1 MTKSDRRVLKAVYL
15 DTNVFFT
22 CQFNFRDKRLKKLGE
37 LAFAHGIE
45 LWSSDIAYT
54 ELQVAIRE
62 RIGEIDTA
70 IGRAKNI
77 LTHCVGEIPFDD
89 AFSSSAI
96 KRALQTAEDFFRD
109 EYVRLLSV
117 YDLDE
122 TDISKVFSDYFNRRG
137 CFASERKRS
146 EFPDA
151 FQISMLLRN
160 VRNFESVAV
169 VSQDPDFTHGLD
181 SVSQIKVFP
190 SIEQLISELERLPRP
205 PDTSEKSPVLPPT
218 DRSPIT
224 DFQDEVLGRILCD
237 HESVDMLAT
246 EITHDAERLV
256 SDHEVW
262 EALSELVRRAF
273 AMPYRYSATTKGY
286 EVSRMP
292 LVIEPDVWFY
302 RTTVG
307 REEYERRHS

>member
-1 MTKSDRRVLKAVYL
+1 MSDSRTLKAVYL
-15 DTNVFFT
+15 DTNVFFA
-22 CQFNFRDKRLKKLGE
+22 CQFNFRDNRLKRLSE

-62 RIGEIDTA
+62 RIGEIGSA

-77 LTHCVGEIPFDD
+77 LTYCVGEIPFDD
-89 AFSSSAI
+89 SFLSSAV
-96 KRALQTAEDFFRD
+96 KKALQTAEDFFRD

-122 TDISKVFSDYFNRRG
+122 TDISKAFSDYFNRRG

-160 VRNFESVAV
+160 VRNSESIAV
-169 VSQDPDFTHGLD
+169 VSQDRDFKQGLD
-181 SVSQIKVFP
+181 RVSQIRVFP
-190 SIEQLISELERLPRP
+190 SIEQLISELEGLPRP
-205 PDTSEKSPVLPPT
+205 AATPEKPPVIPIA

-224 DFQDEVLGRILCD
+224 DFQDDVLGRILYD
-237 HESVDMLAT
+237 HESVETLAT
-246 EITHDAERLV
+246 EMAHDVEKFV
-256 SDHEVW
+256 PDHAVW
-262 EALSELVRRAF
+262 EALGELVRRGL
-273 AMPYRYSATTKGY
+273 AMPYRYSPAIKDY

-292 LVIEPDVWFY
+292 LVIEPDIWFY
-302 RTTVG
+302 RTIVG